1 MKKSIPIPAAAA
13 IRPAAARLAAVSGL
27 LFIVLFAVLHLLKPD
42 LDPSWRPI
50 SEYALG
56 PFGWLMTIG
65 FLTLAIACVSLVV
78 AIASQVKTWPGRVG
92 LAGLGLAGLGFL
104 IAGVFPTDPVTTAP
118 EDLTATGMLHTIGPV
133 LADGI
138 PLAAILVGWCLARR
152 NPNWASARGWLLAG
166 AILAVSAFLL
176 LTVSLMTLLPPSGML
191 GPDVPTGWQGRFLM
205 VAYAGWIV
213 IVAVMALR
221 VRREHAGT
229 SARAASVDRERADA

>member
-1 MKKSIPIPAAAA
+1 MKKRIAVPAAAA
-13 IRPAAARLAAVSGL
+13 IRPAAARLAAVGG
-27 LFIVLFAVLHLLKPD
+27 VLFVALFLALHLLKPD

-56 PFGWLMTIG
+56 PFGWLMTVG
-65 FLTLAIACVSLVV
+65 FLVLAASCVLLFV

-92 LAGLGLAGLGFL
+92 LAALLLAAIGFLVAGL
-104 IAGVFPTDPVTTAP
+104 FPTDPVTVAP
-118 EDLTATGMLHTIGPV
+118 EDMTVTGLIHSIGPV

-166 AILAVSAFLL
+166 AILTVSAFLL
-176 LTVSLMTLLPPSGML
+176 VTVSLVVLLPPSGML
-191 GPDVPTGWQGRFLM
+191 GPDVPTGWQGRFLV

-213 IVAVMALR
+213 IVAIMALR
-221 VRREHAGT
+221 VRRERGGT
-229 SARAASVDRERADA
+229 DAAASVGRARVDA